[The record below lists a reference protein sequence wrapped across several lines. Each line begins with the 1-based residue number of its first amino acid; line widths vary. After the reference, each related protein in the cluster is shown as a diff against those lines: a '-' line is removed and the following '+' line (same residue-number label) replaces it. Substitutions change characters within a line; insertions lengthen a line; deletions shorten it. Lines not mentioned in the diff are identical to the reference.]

1 MTLDEMNLDEMMR
14 AEMTPSSFHESLSGA
29 PCFLQRRRMSECS
42 AAAVLNL
49 STNLRRDSSF
59 PCAIVKRLVLPFD
72 INMPKCFMNA
82 VLRSSKLSM
91 VSAGKVRK
99 PARRVFVH
107 VLDEHL
113 TVVCVL
119 FFGGG
124 IFCLLMAISKFLS
137 QFRGSSLL

>member
-29 PCFLQRRRMSECS
+29 PCFLQHRRIFGSVQSGCLS
-42 AAAVLNL
+42 ALLLVLNL

-91 VSAGKVRK
+91 VSAGEVRK
-99 PARRVFVH
+99 PARRIFVH

-124 IFCLLMAISKFLS
+124 IFLPSHGHLEVS
-137 QFRGSSLL
+137 